1 MLYLYKKIIAGDG
14 IDEDSPLKEQLDAHW
29 TTEWTTDFS
38 LQKTYMDDDDLAW
51 WWHKWWQGQPS
62 LRAEFHSCHIV
73 IVAKS
78 TCCKFVLKLEEKL
91 VGGTL
96 RCYIKYRMW
105 LICYNCILACDK
117 CDLVMDDVIPNN
129 QLLGYKYPCTCIV
142 KEEWLLVKLRISYV
156 SIEWGVN
163 SLSSLH
169 SLLPSF

>member
-1 MLYLYKKIIAGDG
+1 
-14 IDEDSPLKEQLDAHW
+14 
-29 TTEWTTDFS
+29 
-38 LQKTYMDDDDLAW
+38 MDDDDLAW

-62 LRAEFHSCHIV
+62 LRAEFHSCHVV

-78 TCCKFVLKLEEKL
+78 TCCKVVLKLEEKL

-96 RCYIKYRMW
+96 RCYIKYSMW
-105 LICYNCILACDK
+105 LICYNCILICDK

-142 KEEWLLVKLRISYV
+142 KEEWLLVKLWISYV

-169 SLLPSF
+169 SLSPSF